1 VWDVPRDP
9 EAAEWEAPLAD
20 FAKRYADTLA
30 DPTPLDS
37 AARRA
42 KQGLVGR
49 QLTLR

>member
-1 VWDVPRDP
+1 LSTVGSAVLSERDDLP
-9 EAAEWEAPLAD
+9 SKRYTDILAETAPLDA
-20 FAKRYADTLA
+20 
-30 DPTPLDS
+30 